1 MLKRTFIGIGVGL
14 ALIAA
19 WAALVLAAS
28 LQGWFASPIAPRGD
42 ARAFMDAAVHR
53 MNGSRIGNG
62 GIALIEDGRV
72 FDRQGKSVG
81 DPVDAQTL
89 FQMASV
95 SKWVTSWGVMAL
107 VEQGRIDLDAPVSK
121 YVTSWKLP
129 PSKYDNDGV
138 TVRRL
143 LSHTAGLTD
152 GLGYRGFLPSE
163 TPQTLEESLTFAS
176 DRMPGA
182 DGHVHVG
189 RAPGS
194 RWQYSG
200 GGFTLLQLMIE
211 NVTHDR
217 FEHYMAQTVLE
228 PLGMQRS
235 TFDEDAA
242 AARGIATSYS
252 FDRQPSEHYRFTARA
267 AAALYSDLD
276 DLCRFALAHVPGDDG
291 APPGRGVLKPA
302 TLIEMRTPQARLFG
316 RDLWGL
322 GTMLYTAVD
331 HDHVFGHDGDNFPAI
346 STAVRVDPTTRS
358 GIVVLSSGD
367 GAFAWKLASEWTL
380 WRTGHVDFSG
390 FARRLQRVLRTIA
403 IGAGMIG
410 CGAFAWIWMG
420 RRRPA

>member
-1 MLKRTFIGIGVGL
+1 MVKRVSIGIGVAL
-14 ALIAA
+14 ALSGL
-19 WAALVLAAS
+19 WATLVLTAA
-28 LQGWFASPIAPRGD
+28 LQGWFASSIAPSGD
-42 ARAFMDAAVHR
+42 ARAFMKAAVQR
-53 MNGSRIGNG
+53 MTAARIGNG
-62 GIALIEDGRV
+62 AIALIEDGRV
-72 FDRQGKSVG
+72 FDRQSRSVG

-95 SKWVTSWGVMAL
+95 SKWVTAWGVMAL

-121 YVTSWKLP
+121 YVTRWSLP

-163 TPQTLEESLTFAS
+163 TPQTLEESLTFAT
-176 DRMPGA
+176 DHMPGT

-194 RWQYSG
+194 RWEYSG

-211 NVTHDR
+211 EVTQQSFAD
-217 FEHYMAQTVLE
+217 YMAQTVLT
-228 PLGMQRS
+228 PLGMERS
-235 TFDEDAA
+235 TFDEDVAES
-242 AARGIATSYS
+242 RGIATSYS
-252 FDRQPSEHYRFTARA
+252 FDLQPSAHYRFTARA

-276 DLCRFALAHVPGDDG
+276 DLSRFALAHLAGDDG

-322 GTMLYTAVD
+322 GTMLYTASGG
-331 HDHVFGHDGDNFPAI
+331 DHVFGHDGDNFPAI
-346 STAVRVDPTTRS
+346 NTAVRVDPKTRS

-367 GAFAWKLASEWTL
+367 GAFAWKLASEWTY
-380 WRTGHVDFSG
+380 WKTGHVDFSG

-403 IGAGMIG
+403 IGAGMIS
-410 CGAFAWIWMG
+410 CAAFAWIWIG
-420 RRRPA
+420 RRRAA